1 MGGKNKGRKNKRKQ
15 GTNKVTDYRFCWQ
28 PPCCHLFRMKELC
41 HSQLILQRIGCDSLA
56 SQADKLSAVEVV
68 GVRSMHGLTC
78 QRMSRMSVNV
88 NVVSMIRVLGSG
100 ILVTV

>member
-1 MGGKNKGRKNKRKQ
+1 MA
-15 GTNKVTDYRFCWQ
+15 T
-28 PPCCHLFRMKELC
+28 
-41 HSQLILQRIGCDSLA
+41 SQLPLISNEGIMSLPADLATDRLRFLQYDLA
-56 SQADKLSAVEVV
+56 SQSDKLSAVEVV

-88 NVVSMIRVLGSG
+88 NVVSMVRVLGSG

>member
-1 MGGKNKGRKNKRKQ
+1 MATSLLPLISNEGIMSLP
-15 GTNKVTDYRFCWQ
+15 VDLATDRLRF
-28 PPCCHLFRMKELC
+28 
-41 HSQLILQRIGCDSLA
+41 LQYDLA
-56 SQADKLSAVEVV
+56 SQSDKLSAVEVV

-88 NVVSMIRVLGSG
+88 NVVSIVRVLGSG